1 MKRFLLSTLDAAGHV
16 HPAVAVAKALV
27 ARGHDVR
34 WHTGAKYA
42 ALVEST
48 GATFVEAR
56 RAPMVDELPPEP
68 DPGLRGP
75 KAEFSA
81 FRKLLVDRMAGQV
94 ADYEELMPFDAV
106 LVDLCSL
113 GGQALFERHGTPWA
127 TLGISPLTT
136 PAPDVPR
143 FGTGAPPPSGPL
155 GRAANG
161 LTMKLMTVLGPLVMK
176 DLDQAYAAQRAA
188 LGLKPLP
195 RGVNVFHHMQSP
207 LLHLQAATPSIEYPR
222 RHWPSNVHFVGP
234 LLPDGPSSAALPD
247 WWGEL
252 DSAKAVVHVTQ
263 GTIATDPSTLT
274 EPALAAL
281 ADFDGLVVVTSPH
294 DLGDVPANT
303 RVAKFIPH
311 SLLLPKVDAMVTNA
325 GYNGVKMA
333 LAHGVPLIMA
343 PWGNDQPD
351 VAGRVAWA
359 GAGINL
365 RKRTPS
371 VTAIRDAVRAVL
383 GGSYRQAAGKIQ
395 AEFQEYADGS
405 IAAGLLEGLAAADR
419 QIQP

>member
-1 MKRFLLSTLDAAGHV
+1 M
-16 HPAVAVAKALV
+16 
-27 ARGHDVR
+27 
-34 WHTGAKYA
+34 
-42 ALVEST
+42 
-48 GATFVEAR
+48 
-56 RAPMVDELPPEP
+56 
-68 DPGLRGP
+68 
-75 KAEFSA
+75 
-81 FRKLLVDRMAGQV
+81 
-94 ADYEELMPFDAV
+94 
-106 LVDLCSL
+106 
-113 GGQALFERHGTPWA
+113 
-127 TLGISPLTT
+127 
-136 PAPDVPR
+136 
-143 FGTGAPPPSGPL
+143 
-155 GRAANG
+155 N
-161 LTMKLMTVLGPLVMK
+161 VLGPLVMK

-222 RHWPSNVHFVGP
+222 RHWPSHVHFVGP
-234 LLPDGPSSAALPD
+234 LLPDGLSSASLPD

-263 GTIATDPSTLT
+263 GTIATDPSILT
-274 EPALAAL
+274 KPALAAL

-333 LAHGVPLIMA
+333 LAHGVPLVMA

-383 GGSYRQAAGKIQ
+383 GGSYRQAAGKVQ
-395 AEFQEYADGS
+395 TEFQEYADGS
-405 IAAGLLEGLAAADR
+405 IAAGLLEGLTAADR